1 LTFPFVILTYV
12 HTLIYSYINILTK
25 YTITMPTKKIMKT
38 TDVMR
43 LLSDPTRLEILT
55 VLFKEQNGICV
66 GEIADKVDISHS
78 ATSHHLSK
86 LEVKGIVVCY
96 RDGQTICYELKQ
108 SELTQKIQQII
119 DLFA

>member
-1 LTFPFVILTYV
+1 
-12 HTLIYSYINILTK
+12 
-25 YTITMPTKKIMKT
+25 MPTKKIMKT
-38 TDVMR
+38 TDIMR

-55 VLFKEQNGICV
+55 VLFKERNGICV
-66 GEIADKVDISHS
+66 GEIADKVGVAHS

-86 LEVKGIVVCY
+86 LEAKGIATCY

-119 DLFA
+119 NLFT